1 MVLRKA
7 VPADYGEII
16 DLANLAYRGRE
27 GAVPSWNIEKGIVGG
42 QRLDHTLLRE
52 ELVAK
57 PDGALLVYREEEDG
71 PLLGTAWLNPESD
84 GVWSMGLLTVR
95 PELQNQQLGRR
106 LLAAAESYASDRGAK
121 RMRIGVLHVRDTL
134 IAWYERR
141 GYRSNGETE
150 PYPSDDP
157 RFGTPL
163 RKNLHFVIME
173 KAIGSR

>member
-7 VPADYGEII
+7 VEADYDEVI

-27 GAVPSWNIEKGIVGG
+27 GAIPSWNIEKGIVGG
-42 QRLDHTLLRE
+42 QRLDPSLLRE
-52 ELVAK
+52 ELAAK
-57 PDGALLVYREEEDG
+57 PNGALLVYREDPDG
-71 PLLGTAWLNPESD
+71 PLLGTAWLNPESKD
-84 GVWSMGLLTVR
+84 AWSMGLLTVR
-95 PELQNQQLGRR
+95 PDLQNQHLGRK
-106 LLAAAESYASDRGAK
+106 LLAAAEDYARDRGAK

-141 GYRSNGETE
+141 GYRATGETE

-163 RKNLHFVIME
+163 RENLHFLIMDKE
-173 KAIGSR
+173 L

>member
-7 VPADYGEII
+7 EPVDYAEII

-27 GAVPSWNIEKGIVGG
+27 GAVASWNIEKGIVGG
-42 QRLDHTLLRE
+42 QRLDHSLLRE
-52 ELVAK
+52 ELAAK
-57 PDGALLVYREEEDG
+57 PDGALLVYRADPDS

-95 PELQNQQLGRR
+95 PELQNQQLGRK
-106 LLAAAESYASDRGAK
+106 LLGAAERYASDRGAK

-141 GYRSNGETE
+141 GYRATGETK
-150 PYPSDDP
+150 PYPSDDS

-163 RKNLHFVIME
+163 REDLHFLIME
-173 KAIGSR
+173 KPI

>member
-7 VPADYGEII
+7 VPADYAEII

-27 GAVPSWNIEKGIVGG
+27 GAVPSWNIERGIVGG
-42 QRLDHTLLRE
+42 QRLNDSLLRE
-52 ELVAK
+52 ELAAK
-57 PDGALLVYREEEDG
+57 PDGALLVYREDDDD
-71 PLLGTAWLNPESD
+71 PLSGTAWLNPESD

-95 PELQNQQLGRR
+95 PELQNQQLGRK
-106 LLAAAESYASDRGAK
+106 LLAGAEAYASECGAK
-121 RMRIGVLHVRDTL
+121 RMRIGVLHVRDSL

-141 GYRSNGETE
+141 GYRATGETE

-163 RKNLHFVIME
+163 RDNLHFLIME
-173 KAIGSR
+173 KGI

>member
-7 VPADYGEII
+7 VEADYEEII

-27 GAVPSWNIEKGIVGG
+27 GATASWNIEKGIVGG
-42 QRLDHTLLRE
+42 QRLDHSLLHE
-52 ELVAK
+52 ELAAK
-57 PDGALLVYREEEDG
+57 PDGALLVYRESGNG

-84 GVWSMGLLTVR
+84 DVWSMGLLTVR

-106 LLAAAESYASDRGAK
+106 LLAAAEDYAGSRGAK

-141 GYRSNGETE
+141 GYRATGDTE
-150 PYPSDDP
+150 PYPIDDP

-163 RKNLHFVIME
+163 QENLRFLIME
-173 KAIGSR
+173 KQL

>member
-7 VPADYGEII
+7 VPADYAEII

-27 GAVPSWNIEKGIVGG
+27 GAVPSWNIERGIVGG
-42 QRLDHTLLRE
+42 QRLNDSLLRE
-52 ELVAK
+52 ELAAK
-57 PDGALLVYREEEDG
+57 PDGALLVYREDDDD
-71 PLLGTAWLNPESD
+71 PLSGTAWLNPESD

-95 PELQNQQLGRR
+95 PELQNQQLGRK
-106 LLAAAESYASDRGAK
+106 LLAGAEAYASECGAK

-141 GYRSNGETE
+141 GYRATGETE

-163 RKNLHFVIME
+163 RDNLHFLIME
-173 KAIGSR
+173 KEI

>member
-7 VPADYGEII
+7 VPADYAEVI

-27 GAVPSWNIEKGIVGG
+27 GAVASWNIEKGIVGG
-42 QRLDHTLLRE
+42 QRLDDSLLRE
-52 ELVAK
+52 ELAAK
-57 PDGALLVYREEEDG
+57 PDGALLVYREEADG
-71 PLLGTAWLNPESD
+71 PLLGTAWLNPETD
-84 GVWSMGLLTVR
+84 TVWSMGLLTVR
-95 PELQNQQLGRR
+95 PDLQNQQLGRR

-141 GYRSNGETE
+141 GYQATGETE
-150 PYPSDDP
+150 PYPSNDS

-163 RKNLHFVIME
+163 RENLHFFIMDKE
-173 KAIGSR
+173 I

>member
-7 VPADYGEII
+7 VPADYAEII

-42 QRLDHTLLRE
+42 QRLDDSLLQE
-52 ELVAK
+52 ELAAK
-57 PDGALLVYREEEDG
+57 PDGALLVYRDGDG
-71 PLLGTAWLNPESD
+71 PLLGTAWLNPETD
-84 GVWSMGLLTVR
+84 GVWSMGLLTIR

-106 LLAAAESYASDRGAK
+106 LLAAVETYAHERGAR

-141 GYRSNGETE
+141 GYRATGDTE
-150 PYPSDDP
+150 PYPTNDP

-163 RKNLHFVIME
+163 QENLHFLIME
-173 KAIGSR
+173 KQI

>member
-7 VPADYGEII
+7 LPADYAEII

-42 QRLDHTLLRE
+42 QRLDDSLLEE
-52 ELVAK
+52 ELASK
-57 PDGALLVYREEEDG
+57 PDGALLVYREESSG
-71 PLLGTAWLNPESD
+71 PLLGTAWLNPESAD
-84 GVWSMGLLTVR
+84 VWSMGLLTVR
-95 PELQNQQLGRR
+95 PDLQNQHLGRR
-106 LLAAAESYASDRGAK
+106 LLAAAESYARERGAK

-141 GYRSNGETE
+141 GYRATGETE
-150 PYPSDDP
+150 PYPSQDP

-163 RKNLHFVIME
+163 RENLHFLIME
-173 KAIGSR
+173 KEI

>member
-7 VPADYGEII
+7 EPADYVEVI

-27 GAVPSWNIEKGIVGG
+27 GAVASWNIEKGIVGG
-42 QRLDHTLLRE
+42 QRLDDSLLAE
-52 ELVAK
+52 ELAAK
-57 PDGALLVYREEEDG
+57 PDGALLVYREEADG

-84 GVWSMGLLTVR
+84 SVWSMGLLTVR

-106 LLAAAESYASDRGAK
+106 LLAEVETYASERGAK

-141 GYRSNGETE
+141 GYRATGETE
-150 PYPSDDP
+150 PYPSDDS

-163 RKNLHFVIME
+163 RENLHFLIME
-173 KAIGSR
+173 KEI

>member
-7 VPADYGEII
+7 LPADYAEII

-42 QRLDHTLLRE
+42 QRLDDSLLVE
-52 ELVAK
+52 ELAAK
-57 PDGALLVYREEEDG
+57 PDGALLVYREASDG
-71 PLLGTAWLNPESD
+71 PLLGTAWLNPESSD
-84 GVWSMGLLTVR
+84 VWSMGLLTVR
-95 PELQNQQLGRR
+95 PDLQNQHLGRR
-106 LLAAAESYASDRGAK
+106 LLAAAESYARERGAK

-141 GYRSNGETE
+141 GYRATGETE
-150 PYPSDDP
+150 PYPSNDS

-163 RKNLHFVIME
+163 RENLHFLIME
-173 KAIGSR
+173 KEI

>member
-7 VPADYGEII
+7 VEADYAEVI

-27 GAVPSWNIEKGIVGG
+27 GAVASWNIEKGIVGG
-42 QRLDHTLLRE
+42 QRLDPSLLKE
-52 ELVAK
+52 ELAAK
-57 PDGALLVYREEEDG
+57 PDGALLVYREEADG

-106 LLAAAESYASDRGAK
+106 LLTAAEEYASDRGAK

-141 GYRSNGETE
+141 GYRATGEKE
-150 PYPSDDP
+150 PYPTEDP

-163 RKNLHFVIME
+163 RENLHFLIME
-173 KAIGSR
+173 KEI

>member
-7 VPADYGEII
+7 VPADYAEII

-42 QRLDHTLLRE
+42 QRLGDSLLRK
-52 ELVAK
+52 ELAAK
-57 PDGALLVYREEEDG
+57 PDGALLVYRENADG
-71 PLLGTAWLNPESD
+71 SLLGTAWLNPESD

-95 PELQNQQLGRR
+95 PELQNQHLGRR
-106 LLAAAESYASDRGAK
+106 LLTTAEEYAHGAK
-121 RMRIGVLHVRDTL
+121 RIRIGVLHVRDTL

-141 GYRSNGETE
+141 GYRATGETE
-150 PYPSDDP
+150 PYPLNDS

-163 RKNLHFVIME
+163 RENLHFLIME
-173 KAIGSR
+173 KSI

>member
-7 VPADYGEII
+7 TEADYAEII

-27 GAVPSWNIEKGIVGG
+27 GAVASWNIEKGIVSGS
-42 QRLDHTLLRE
+42 RLNDSLLRE
-52 ELVAK
+52 ELATK
-57 PDGALLVYREEEDG
+57 ADGALLVYREAADG

-106 LLAAAESYASDRGAK
+106 LLAAAEEYAHDRGAK
-121 RMRIGVLHVRDTL
+121 HMRIGVLHVRDIL

-141 GYRSNGETE
+141 GYRATGETE
-150 PYPSDDP
+150 PYPTEDP

-163 RKNLHFVIME
+163 RQNLHFLIME
-173 KAIGSR
+173 KPL

>member
-7 VPADYGEII
+7 EPVDYAEII

-27 GAVPSWNIEKGIVGG
+27 GAVASWNIEKGIVGG
-42 QRLDHTLLRE
+42 QRLDHSLLRE
-52 ELVAK
+52 ELAAK
-57 PDGALLVYREEEDG
+57 PDGALLVYRADPDS

-95 PELQNQQLGRR
+95 PELQNQQLGRK
-106 LLAAAESYASDRGAK
+106 LLGAAERYASDRGAK
-121 RMRIGVLHVRDTL
+121 RMRIGVLHVRDSL

-141 GYRSNGETE
+141 GYRATGETE
-150 PYPSDDP
+150 PYPTDDS

-163 RKNLHFVIME
+163 REDLHFLIME
-173 KAIGSR
+173 KPI

>member
-7 VPADYGEII
+7 VQTDYAEII

-27 GAVPSWNIEKGIVGG
+27 GAVESWNIEKGIVGG
-42 QRLDHTLLRE
+42 QRLDDSLLLE
-52 ELVAK
+52 ELAAK
-57 PDGALLVYREEEDG
+57 PNGALLVYREDADG

-95 PELQNQQLGRR
+95 PELQNQHLGRR
-106 LLAAAESYASDRGAK
+106 LLAAAEAYASDRGAK

-141 GYRSNGETE
+141 GYRATGETE
-150 PYPSDDP
+150 PYPSNDS

-163 RKNLHFVIME
+163 RVNLRFLIME
-173 KAIGSR
+173 KQI